1 MPDSSKRIS
10 YSLIAL
16 MVSLLCSQEA
26 LSADFRYAGISAK
39 RAVYAIEGEI
49 VEGDA
54 AKFEQLLQEIPP
66 VGENYEVYL
75 HSPGG
80 RLTEGIKLGLLFRKY
95 GLWTSVGQLVKDDNS
110 RLPIPADSALCASAC
125 AIAFLGGK
133 NRSLGENDKLGFH
146 QFFDS
151 SGLEKTILTY
161 EKREEISA
169 LSQIMSALLANYIV
183 QLGDIDPEIL
193 ILNSIVPP
201 NDMYWLTLQEASDLN
216 IINGKE
222 WSRVWLEPYKKGIVA
237 AVRRKDSY
245 SGYEIYNPY
254 DLISQATFFCR
265 GNEKILMLSASYMTP
280 TDPFNKM
287 VGFQFID
294 QNQNIKNIELTDT
307 YSFREGSNGNVW
319 FDISLNKAVV
329 KQILSAAR
337 MKVHFGMYGAS
348 GGPQSFEYDLN
359 DMDRQMVRS
368 GFRFCIE

>member
-10 YSLIAL
+10 YPLIAL

-133 NRSLGENDKLGFH
+133 NRSLGKNDKLGFH

-151 SGLEKTILTY
+151 T
-161 EKREEISA
+161 
-169 LSQIMSALLANYIV
+169 
-183 QLGDIDPEIL
+183 
-193 ILNSIVPP
+193 
-201 NDMYWLTLQEASDLN
+201 
-216 IINGKE
+216 
-222 WSRVWLEPYKKGIVA
+222 
-237 AVRRKDSY
+237 
-245 SGYEIYNPY
+245 
-254 DLISQATFFCR
+254 
-265 GNEKILMLSASYMTP
+265 
-280 TDPFNKM
+280 
-287 VGFQFID
+287 
-294 QNQNIKNIELTDT
+294 
-307 YSFREGSNGNVW
+307 
-319 FDISLNKAVV
+319 
-329 KQILSAAR
+329 
-337 MKVHFGMYGAS
+337 H
-348 GGPQSFEYDLN
+348 
-359 DMDRQMVRS
+359 
-368 GFRFCIE
+368 